1 MSGTLSIIAPV
12 FALVLVGWIA
22 RRIGVLGADA
32 TRELNRF
39 VVYLSLPA
47 LLFDIVVHARWS
59 EIWQPAFIAVFSLS
73 MAAVFILT
81 VALRL
86 KRRPLAD
93 AALDGLSAAY
103 GNTAFMGFPILA
115 AALGSSGQAAAM
127 IATLL
132 TVCVLFAVAIVLI
145 EIGLQAEVRPHRLV
159 LTVGAQLLRNPLV
172 IAPLLGVA
180 VAAAGLSVPGPV
192 DKAIKMLAGA
202 ASPCA
207 LVTIGLFLGAKPAA
221 TGERGDTTATAIL
234 VGLKLILQPVIAFG
248 LAAWLRL
255 PAAATHAVVLLAAMP
270 TGTGP
275 FMLAEFYGREAGVTS
290 RTILVS
296 TIVSAVTLSACIA
309 FAS

>member
-1 MSGTLSIIAPV
+1 MSSTLSIIAPV

-39 VVYLSLPA
+39 VVYLALPA

-59 EIWQPAFIAVFSLS
+59 QIWQPAFIAVFSLS

-81 VALRL
+81 LALRL
-86 KRRPLAD
+86 RRRPLAD

-115 AALGSSGQAAAM
+115 AALGPSGLAAAM

-132 TVCVLFAVAIVLI
+132 TACVLFAVAIVLI
-145 EIGLQAEVRPHRLV
+145 EVGLQAEVRPHRLA
-159 LTVGAQLLRNPLV
+159 LKVGAQLLRNPLV

-180 VAAAGLSVPGPV
+180 VAAAGLSIAGPADRAV
-192 DKAIKMLAGA
+192 KMLANA

-207 LVTIGLFLGAKPAA
+207 LVTIGLFLGAKTEAG
-221 TGERGDTTATAIL
+221 GERGDTMATAVL
-234 VGLKLILQPVIAFG
+234 VGLKLVLQPVFAFG

-275 FMLAEFYGREAGVTS
+275 FMLAEFYGREARVTS
-290 RTILVS
+290 RAILVS
-296 TIVSAVTLSACIA
+296 TIVSAVTLSAFIA
-309 FAS
+309 FAG

>member
-1 MSGTLSIIAPV
+1 MSATLSIIAPV
-12 FALVLVGWIA
+12 FTLVLVGWIA

-47 LLFDIVVHARWS
+47 LLFDIVAHARWQ
-59 EIWQPAFIAVFSLS
+59 EVWQPAFIAVFSLS

-81 VALRL
+81 VGLRL

-115 AALGSSGQAAAM
+115 AALGPSGLAAAM

-132 TVCVLFAVAIVLI
+132 TACVLFAVAIVLI
-145 EIGLQAEVRPHRLV
+145 EIGLQEEVRPHRLA

-172 IAPLLGVA
+172 IAPLVGVA
-180 VAAAGLSVPGPV
+180 VAAAGLAIPGPV
-192 DKAIKMLAGA
+192 DKAVKMLAGA

-207 LVTIGLFLGAKPAA
+207 LVTIGLFLGAKRAP
-221 TGERGDTTATAIL
+221 GGQRGDATASVIL
-234 VGLKLILQPVIAFG
+234 VGLKLVLQPVLAFG

-255 PAAATHAVVLLAAMP
+255 PPTLTHAVVLLAAMP
-270 TGTGP
+270 TGAGP

-290 RTILVS
+290 RTILIS
-296 TIVSAVTLSACIA
+296 TIASAVTLSVCIA
-309 FAS
+309 FAR

>member
-1 MSGTLSIIAPV
+1 MSATLSIIAPV
-12 FALVLVGWIA
+12 FALVLVGWVA

-47 LLFDIVVHARWS
+47 LLFDIVAHARWQ
-59 EIWQPAFIAVFSLS
+59 EVWQPAFIAVFSLS
-73 MAAVFILT
+73 MAVVFTLT
-81 VALRL
+81 VALSL
-86 KRRPLAD
+86 KRHSLAD

-115 AALGSSGQAAAM
+115 AALGPSGLAAAM

-132 TVCVLFAVAIVLI
+132 TACVLFAVAIVLI
-145 EIGLQAEVRPHRLV
+145 EIGLQAKVRPHHLA
-159 LTVGAQLLRNPLV
+159 LKVGAQLLRNPLV
-172 IAPLLGVA
+172 IAPLVGVA

-192 DKAIKMLAGA
+192 DKAVKMLAGA

-207 LVTIGLFLGAKPAA
+207 LVTIGLFLGAKRAA
-221 TGERGDTTATAIL
+221 GGERGDTMAAAIL
-234 VGLKLILQPVIAFG
+234 VGLKLVLQPVLAFG

-255 PAAATHAVVLLAAMP
+255 PATMTHAVVLLAAMP

-290 RTILVS
+290 RVILVS
-296 TIVSAVTLSACIA
+296 TIASAVTLSAYIA
-309 FAS
+309 FAR